1 MLRKCTRR
9 SLVAAFLMLGAS
21 VAGWGPAEAQPQA
34 CGRAVTVGFGDTL
47 YRIAQRCGTSVGAL
61 LAANPQLPSQYFLLP
76 GMRIQMPAP
85 PPPPAQGNIIRYTVR
100 PGDTL
105 LGIARRYGITLPDIY
120 RLNPNVDAA
129 SMRPG
134 DVIRLPGGI
143 VPPQPSPPPGA
154 GTVRYTIRPRDTLS
168 NIARRYDLTRAEIR
182 RLNPGIETRPL
193 RVGDVIRLPVGVGAP
208 PPPPPPPPPVNT
220 LEYIVRPGDTIYSIA
235 RANGMSVG
243 QILELN
249 PRLDPSRLRVGDVI
263 RLRGGIVPPAPPSR
277 EVRVTGTLTRE
288 GAECQAMRGDDG
300 RLYTLAGRNL
310 GDFFPGDRVQV
321 EGRIAEA
328 SICMQGTTIEVN
340 RIRPAQ

>member
-1 MLRKCTRR
+1 MFRKCIRHT
-9 SLVAAFLMLGAS
+9 LVAALVIVGAS
-21 VAGWGPAEAQPQA
+21 AIFGSAAEAQSRE

-47 YRIAQRCGTSVGAL
+47 FRIAQRCGTTVGAL
-61 LAANPQLPSQYFLLP
+61 MAANPQLPSQYFLLP

-85 PPPPAQGNIIRYTVR
+85 PPPPSQGNIIRYTVR
-100 PGDTL
+100 PGDSL
-105 LGIARRYGITLPDIY
+105 LGIARRYGVSLPEIY
-120 RLNPNVDAA
+120 RLNPNIDAA

-143 VPPQPSPPPGA
+143 VPPQPSPPPGT
-154 GTVRYTIRPRDTLS
+154 GTVRYTVRPGDTLS
-168 NIARRYDLTRAEIR
+168 SIARRYDVRRTEIR
-182 RLNPGIETRPL
+182 RLNPGIEARPL
-193 RVGDVIRLPVGVGAP
+193 RVGDVIRLPAGVGAP
-208 PPPPPPPPPVNT
+208 PPPPPPPPVNT
-220 LEYIVRPGDTIYSIA
+220 SDYIVRPGDTIYSIA

-277 EVRVTGTLTRE
+277 DLRVTGTLTRE
-288 GAECQAMRGDDG
+288 GAECQAMRSDDG

-321 EGRIAEA
+321 EGRVAEI
-328 SICMQGTTIEVN
+328 STCMQGTTIDVS